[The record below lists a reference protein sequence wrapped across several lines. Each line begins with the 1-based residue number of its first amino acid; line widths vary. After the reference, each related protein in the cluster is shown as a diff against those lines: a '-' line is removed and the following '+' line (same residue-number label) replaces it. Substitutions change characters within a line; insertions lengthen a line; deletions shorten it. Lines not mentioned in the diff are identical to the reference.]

1 MKIEWSANAVADL
14 QNISEFIERDRNLDT
29 ANRISRAFF
38 EAAQSLLRLPYRGR
52 LGRVEG
58 TRELLV
64 LPLPYVVVYR
74 IAAERILIVNIVHG
88 AQRWP

>member
-29 ANRISRAFF
+29 ANRISRAIF